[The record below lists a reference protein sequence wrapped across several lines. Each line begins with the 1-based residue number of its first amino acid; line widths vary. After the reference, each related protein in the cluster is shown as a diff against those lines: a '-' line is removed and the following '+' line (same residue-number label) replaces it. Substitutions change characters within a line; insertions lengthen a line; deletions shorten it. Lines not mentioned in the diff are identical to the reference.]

1 MGKKQRA
8 REEKAEKRER
18 RGAEKAQK
26 DRNVKI
32 GFAVG
37 AGVIVVYAHLSS
49 ASPARPPAALT
60 AAAGMSW
67 RC

>member
-37 AGVIVVYAHLSS
+37 AGVILVYAHLSLS
-49 ASPARPPAALT
+49 LPLQPADPP
-60 AAAGMSW
+60 
-67 RC
+67 R